1 VLRVVVPLLVVLLAA
16 LVGIALM
23 AEWLKRS
30 SLFFPDRFPVGQW
43 NTSPLAVQ
51 PQEFTF
57 RTPRGLRLH
66 AWYFPAAPDG
76 APLLIWF
83 HGNAGNLSDR
93 GGTAAEFAG
102 RGLSV
107 LLFDYRG
114 YGRSEGRPTEHGL
127 YEDSL
132 AAFDFAVSE
141 LQPDRRRIAL
151 YGESLG
157 GPYAAHVAARRGGC
171 CVVLENTFPSL
182 VSMARALYPYAPF
195 AFFVSRSLRTTD
207 YLNEAR
213 LPVLVMHGRR
223 DQIIPFRLGEELYRG
238 LRVPKEM
245 FVSEESGHSEIPM
258 MESARYYDSVLSF
271 IRKNAP

>member
-1 VLRVVVPLLVVLLAA
+1 VVPLLVVLLAA

-30 SLFFPDRFPVGQW
+30 SLFFPDRFPIGQW

-51 PQEFTF
+51 PREFTF
-57 RTPRGLRLH
+57 RAPNGLKLH
-66 AWYFPAAPDG
+66 AWYFDAAVEG
-76 APLLIWF
+76 APLMIWF

-93 GGTAAEFAG
+93 GGTASEFAA
-102 RGLSV
+102 RGISV

-141 LQPDRRRIAL
+141 LQADRRRIVL

-171 CVVLENTFPSL
+171 CVIVENTFPSL
-182 VSMARALYPYAPF
+182 VAMARVLYPYAPF
-195 AFFVSRSLRTTD
+195 AFFVSRSLRTAD
-207 YLNEAR
+207 YLNEAK

-223 DQIIPFRLGEELYRG
+223 DQVIPFRLGEELYRE

-245 FVSEESGHSEIPM
+245 LVSEQSGHSEIPV
-258 MESARYYDSVLSF
+258 MESARYYDTVGSF
-271 IRKNAP
+271 IRRNTP